1 MNNTTWTK
9 CKSQCNPRLTYQ
21 DCKFIWEAKIHNV
34 LYSNKCT
41 ATLFFF
47 YNMQWYHNEV
57 FRLPYGC
64 TVSFSEGN
72 KTWDKDIERRKKN
85 RSLPAS
91 PNATVCLRNSVC
103 SEHSDTIHI
112 VLLSKDTV
120 LRIIRLKNIQSFW
133 ELSGFKVLH
142 TVSGLA
148 EGKVMHLSL
157 KLKSSSSLSTRPAI
171 SCCSL

>member
-41 ATLFFF
+41 ATLFFITCSDTTMKF
-47 YNMQWYHNEV
+47 SDCHMVAQW
-57 FRLPYGC
+57 
-64 TVSFSEGN
+64 VSVRATRHETKILSEG
-72 KTWDKDIERRKKN
+72 KRTE
-85 RSLPAS
+85 AC

-157 KLKSSSSLSTRPAI
+157 KFKSSSSLSTRPAI